1 MQDIN
6 EFYENFNKFVFLF
19 FYSVFVGDRGM
30 KTRNINET
38 LIKKMVSTNL
48 NSLVKS
54 ILNYTYLLIVWEK
67 AVGEDV
73 VYHI

>member
-1 MQDIN
+1 M
-6 EFYENFNKFVFLF
+6 FVFLF
-19 FYSVFVGDRGM
+19 FFSVFVGDCGL

-38 LIKKMVSTNL
+38 LIKMFSTNL
-48 NSLVKS
+48 NLLVKS

>member
-30 KTRNINET
+30 KTRNINGT
-38 LIKKMVSTNL
+38 LIKNC
-48 NSLVKS
+48 
-54 ILNYTYLLIVWEK
+54 
-67 AVGEDV
+67 
-73 VYHI
+73 